1 MPSKPNG
8 IQGRSSWG
16 GHREIVVR
24 CRNLFRHLPR
34 GLRRVIFVLPVL
46 VVALVLTGAIIRTK
60 HNRRNA
66 YDGIDLP
73 NFLNMKEKLSFKNLA
88 LKVDFPFEVG
98 CRVPD
103 TQQPRANASFVMLAR
118 NKEVE
123 DVVSS
128 IKAMERHFNQW
139 FNYPWVF
146 LNDEEFDDNFKSEVK
161 KHTNSEVEFGM
172 VPKEHWDFPDSID
185 KNLFAEAIEGQGD
198 RGVMYGNMASYHKMC
213 RFYSGHFYDHPLVKK
228 RKWYW
233 RVEPDV
239 QYFCDL
245 TYDPFIEMEK
255 HNKKYGFTIALHE
268 LYYTIPSLFRETKEF
283 IEKYNI
289 EVASSWEMIANR
301 FELVT
306 GANADQYA
314 YVENKKDFEKQVKEN
329 VVLKRIL
336 EMKKKSN
343 LNLEDL
349 TGSKHVKNIF
359 EAATEKPP
367 LYEDRYRDEE
377 YNLCHFWTNFEIAQV
392 DVFTSDTY
400 QKYFQH
406 LEESGGFYRERWG
419 DAPVHSIAVSMILP
433 REEMHYFRDIGYQH
447 TTLRHC
453 PHNAPGK
460 QLPYEP
466 AENYKGNT
474 ESEARTTWAS
484 AFKSTSGPDAPEING
499 VGCRCICPSKGKD
512 VEDKS
517 PYCIKQFL
525 KVVSDDFKP
534 KRPHDADAMEL
545 KVGRFIDRK
554 LKQGK
559 KLGQFGIP

>member
-1 MPSKPNG
+1 MSSKPNG
-8 IQGRSSWG
+8 IRGRSSWN

-24 CRNLFRHLPR
+24 CRNFLRQLPR
-34 GLRRVIFVLPVL
+34 ALRRLTLVLPVL
-46 VVALVLTGAIIRTK
+46 VIMLVLTGALIRAKLNRK
-60 HNRRNA
+60 HA
-66 YDGIDLP
+66 YDGIDAP

-88 LKVDFPFEVG
+88 LKIDFPFEVG
-98 CRVPD
+98 CRIPD

-118 NKEVE
+118 NKEVD
-123 DVVSS
+123 DVVKS

-172 VPKEHWDFPDSID
+172 VPKEHWDFPSSVD
-185 KNLFAEAIEGQGD
+185 KNLFAEAIESQGD
-198 RGVMYGNMASYHKMC
+198 RGVMYGNMPSYHKMC

-268 LYYTIPSLFRETKEF
+268 LYYTIPSLFRETKVF
-283 IEKYNI
+283 IEKYDI
-289 EVASSWEMIANR
+289 KVASSWEMIANK

-306 GANADQYA
+306 GKNADQYA
-314 YVENKKDFEKQVKEN
+314 YVADRKDFEKQVKQN

-336 EMKKKSN
+336 EMKKKSS
-343 LNLEDL
+343 LFLEGL
-349 TGSKHVKNIF
+349 KGSKNVKNIF
-359 EAATEKPP
+359 EAATDKPP
-367 LYEDRYRDEE
+367 LYEDRYEDEE

-392 DVFTSDTY
+392 DVFTSEIY
-400 QKYFQH
+400 QLYFQH

-419 DAPVHSIAVSMILP
+419 DAPVHSIAVAMILP

-453 PHNAPGK
+453 PNNAPGK

-466 AENYKGNT
+466 ARNYKGGD
-474 ESEARTTWAS
+474 ESEPRTTWAS
-484 AFKSTSGPDAPEING
+484 TFRTTNGPDVPEING
-499 VGCRCICPSKGKD
+499 VGCRCTCPPKGKD

-517 PYCIKQFL
+517 SYCIKQYL

-534 KRPHDADAMEL
+534 IKAHDADAMEHT
-545 KVGRFIDRK
+545 VGRYIDRK

-559 KLGQFGIP
+559 KLGHFAIP